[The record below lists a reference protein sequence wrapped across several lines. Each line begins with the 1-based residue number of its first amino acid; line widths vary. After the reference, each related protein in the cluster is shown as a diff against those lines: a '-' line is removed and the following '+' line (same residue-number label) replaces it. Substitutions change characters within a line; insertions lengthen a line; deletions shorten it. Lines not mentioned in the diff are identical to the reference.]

1 MSTFIKAVFKGK
13 CAITFDFDGGTST
26 ASNTMEVP
34 RGTTW
39 AKIKDTVTAPTKEGN
54 TFKHWSTTQGGDA
67 ITDGYK
73 FMDSAVSIYAVWEI
87 VGVTISFDL
96 DGGSPDIEN
105 KTVGYGTTWAQIKD
119 SVTAPSKTGYNF
131 THWSTSAGGTAIG
144 DEVVFNTDTTI
155 YAVYSVIRVT
165 VSFNPDGGS
174 PTPDPQVVDY
184 GTTWAQIKDSVTA
197 PSKTGYTFLGWEV
210 A

>member
-1 MSTFIKAVFKGK
+1 MGTFIKAVFKGK

-26 ASNTMEVP
+26 DSNTKDVP

-39 AKIKDTVTAPTKEGN
+39 AKIKDSVTAPTKEGH
-54 TFKHWSTTQGGDA
+54 TFQHWSTSQGGDA

-73 FMDSAVSIYAVWEI
+73 FKDDTVTIYAVWEI
-87 VGVTISFDL
+87 VGVTISFNL
-96 DGGSPDIEN
+96 DGGSPEIEN
-105 KTVGYGTTWAQIKD
+105 KTVDYGTTWAQIKD
-119 SVTAPSKTGYNF
+119 SVTAPSKTGFNF

-155 YAVYSVIRVT
+155 FAVYSVIRVT

-174 PTPDPQVVDY
+174 PTPDPKTVDY
-184 GTTWAQIKDSVTA
+184 GTTWGQIKNSVTA
-197 PSKTGYTFLGWEV
+197 PTKAGYTFLGWEV